1 MDIVLIV
8 VLLILL
14 GFALHGYLRG
24 LVRVLFSLA
33 AVFVA
38 IGFATALE
46 PYTAQFLKTQTP
58 LYDTVKD
65 NCTEYLQSILEKEIQ
80 NEVEE
85 REEVPILGMELPEEI
100 QHLFGEDA
108 ADQAGSLIENTGIYE
123 KAGDFVAGQVVHRL
137 AWMLAFTAILILLVV
152 AVHFLDVLAKLPVLR
167 NINRIGGLAVG
178 LLEGL
183 IVVWILLLVIVLC
196 QGTEFG
202 RELMSS
208 VQTNAFL
215 KFLNDNNV
223 LEQLIL
229 R

>member
-8 VLLILL
+8 VLLILA

-38 IGFATALE
+38 IGIATALE
-46 PYTAQFLKTQTP
+46 PYTAQLLKTQTP
-58 LYDTVKD
+58 LDDTVRD

-80 NEVEE
+80 NEVKE
-85 REEVPILGMELPEEI
+85 REEVSILGLELPQEI
-100 QHLFGEDA
+100 QHFLEGNATE
-108 ADQAGSLIENTGIYE
+108 QAGSLIEDTGIYE
-123 KAGDFVAGQVVHRL
+123 KAGNFVADQVLHRL
-137 AWMLAFTAILILLVV
+137 AWVLAFTVILILLAV

-167 NINRIGGLAVG
+167 NINRAGGLAVG

-183 IVVWILLLVIVLC
+183 VVVWILLLVIVLC
-196 QGTEFG
+196 QGTELG
-202 RELMSS
+202 RKLMFS
-208 VQTNAFL
+208 VETNAFL
-215 KFLNDNNV
+215 KFLNDNNM

>member
-8 VLLILL
+8 VLLILS

-33 AVFVA
+33 AVFIA

-58 LYDTVKD
+58 LYDTVKE
-65 NCTEYLQSILEKEIQ
+65 NCTEYLQSILEDEVQ
-80 NEVEE
+80 HRVEE
-85 REEVPILGMELPEEI
+85 HEEVPILGMELPEEI
-100 QHLFGEDA
+100 QQLFGGNATE
-108 ADQAGSLIENTGIYE
+108 QSSSLIEDTGIYD
-123 KAGDFVAGQVVHRL
+123 KAGDFVADQVVHRL
-137 AWMLAFTAILILLVV
+137 AWVLAFTVILILLAV

-183 IVVWILLLVIVLC
+183 VVVWILLLVIVLC

-208 VQTNAFL
+208 VETNAFL
-215 KFLNDNNV
+215 KFLNDNNL

>member
-8 VLLILL
+8 VLLILS

-33 AVFVA
+33 AVFIA

-58 LYDTVKD
+58 LYDTVKE
-65 NCTEYLQSILEKEIQ
+65 NCTEYLQSILEDEVQ
-80 NEVEE
+80 HRVEE
-85 REEVPILGMELPEEI
+85 HEEVPILGMELPEEI
-100 QHLFGEDA
+100 QQLFGGNATE
-108 ADQAGSLIENTGIYE
+108 QSSSLIEDTAIYD
-123 KAGDFVAGQVVHRL
+123 KAGDFVADQVVHRL
-137 AWMLAFTAILILLVV
+137 AWVLAFTVILILLAV

-183 IVVWILLLVIVLC
+183 VVVWILFLVIVLC

-208 VQTNAFL
+208 VETNAFL
-215 KFLNDNNV
+215 KFLNDNNL